1 MQEIAGLRSSR
12 LISQVDV
19 EFKSRVKH
27 PVTLAL
33 LKLLAG
39 STDLPD
45 SLSYIG
51 EQGFKAI
58 TEMALV
64 NRGRLS
70 ERKAMHRMNMQLT
83 WSSCLLGVQPV
94 TREAYD
100 AILLLGEKG
109 GWDDLM
115 PAGKKSTKRK
125 STVEADKGEE
135 ENPVKRTGR
144 GREAKATEG
153 QDTAPTA
160 AEKATRPVKK
170 RKATAKVQQEDV
182 PESDL
187 SDLPSSDLSEAEQ
200 STHSSV
206 LSKNEDSKTSGK
218 TPPHG
223 HPGNGQ
229 PAIAGTRRSARQ
241 RTTKAEW

>member
-1 MQEIAGLRSSR
+1 M
-12 LISQVDV
+12 
-19 EFKSRVKH
+19 
-27 PVTLAL
+27 
-33 LKLLAG
+33 
-39 STDLPD
+39 
-45 SLSYIG
+45 
-51 EQGFKAI
+51 
-58 TEMALV
+58 
-64 NRGRLS
+64 
-70 ERKAMHRMNMQLT
+70 
-83 WSSCLLGVQPV
+83 LLGVQPV

-144 GREAKATEG
+144 GRKAKAAEG

-170 RKATAKVQQEDV
+170 RKATAKIQQKNV

-187 SDLPSSDLSEAEQ
+187 SDLPSSDLSDAEQ
-200 STHSSV
+200 SSRSSV
-206 LSKNEDSKTSGK
+206 LSENEDSRNSGK
-218 TPPHG
+218 TPASG
-223 HPGNGQ
+223 RRDNGQ
-229 PAIAGTRRSARQ
+229 PAIAGTRRAPVSGRRKQ
-241 RTTKAEW
+241 NDKV